1 MKRTDVAPTIL
12 IIYGITGDL
21 ARKKLLPAL
30 YELEANRMLPDQLII
45 FGTSRREIS
54 KPDMLKL
61 FQFSPAD
68 KQAAKRLIGRLRTVR
83 FDITNPDDYPR
94 LASAL
99 EQFEH
104 TKRTPYNLLHYLAVP
119 PTLFGDV
126 IKHLGENRLSRT
138 RDLATTSRLIIE
150 KPFGWD
156 LASAKSLA
164 SQLGKY
170 FKEEQI
176 FQVDHYLAKETVQN
190 ILAIRSD
197 NPWLKELWT
206 GKFIK
211 EIHVK
216 AYEKI
221 GVEWRTD
228 FYEQTGALRDMVQSH
243 LLHLLATVAMPLPT
257 HISAKSLAA
266 ARTQLLKQIK
276 PLKRKRLKGAVRAQ
290 YRSYR
295 KEVGNPEST
304 RETFASIPLTIDRAM
319 WRHTKIRLTT
329 GKALDRQDT
338 SIDIVFSDF
347 GKKTESTNCLTLR
360 IQPREGFT
368 INLVTRKPGWGDETE
383 HIHLDYTYPAGTPFR
398 SAYAS
403 VLFNVLNGDRTI
415 FPTNDSILAAW
426 RIVDP
431 LAKHWERE
439 KVPLAQYRHGTSGE
453 KLVSSLL
460 EM

>member
-21 ARKKLLPAL
+21 AKKKLLPAL
-30 YELEANRMLPDQLII
+30 YELEVNRLLPEQLII
-45 FGTSRREIS
+45 FGTSRREIN
-54 KPDMLKL
+54 KEDMLKL
-61 FQFSPAD
+61 FQFSPSD
-68 KQAAKRLIGRLRTVR
+68 RQAAKKLISRLRTVR

-99 EQFEH
+99 EQFGN

-119 PTLFGDV
+119 PQLFGHV
-126 IKHLGENRLSRT
+126 IKHLGENRLNKT
-138 RDLATTSRLIIE
+138 RDLATCSRLIIE

-156 LASAKSLA
+156 LASAKHLA
-164 SQLGKY
+164 GQLGKY
-170 FKEEQI
+170 FKDDQI
-176 FQVDHYLAKETVQN
+176 YQVDHYLAKETVQN
-190 ILAIRSD
+190 ILAIRRD
-197 NPWLKELWT
+197 NPWLKELWS

-211 EIHVK
+211 EIHIK

-257 HISAKSLAA
+257 HATAKNLAS

-295 KEVGNPEST
+295 KEVENPEST
-304 RETFASIPLTIDRAM
+304 RETFASIPLTIDRAL

-329 GKALDRQDT
+329 GKSLDRQDT
-338 SIDIVFSDF
+338 SVEIVFSDF
-347 GKKTESTNCLTLR
+347 GKKIEFTNSLTLR

-368 INLVTRKPGWGDETE
+368 INIATRKPGWGDEVD
-383 HIHLDYTYPAGTPFR
+383 HVHLDYTYPSGTPFR

-403 VLFNVLNGDRTI
+403 VLFNVLTGDRTI
-415 FPTNDSILAAW
+415 FPTNESILAAW

-431 LAKHWERE
+431 LAKQWAQDNA
-439 KVPLAQYRHGTSGE
+439 PLVQYRPGVSGE
-453 KLVSSLL
+453 KLLETLL
-460 EM
+460 EV